1 MDQERQSVPSYT
13 SSFTTD
19 DKPPRDKKARKGS
32 KIKLKFKRK
41 KKTEID
47 EVSPFQTNEQSP
59 LVFHTTYRKPSEEE
73 ANLEEAK
80 RTMYVSHLVA
90 KFSELGWQ
98 FCLILFLT
106 ALTNY
111 KSLTLVATYGLF
123 TGLVVCLS
131 GPSAGATID
140 DKGQDR
146 LGIAKFFIWIE
157 NLSVIIATT
166 CCFFL
171 LRSVPASDDEN
182 SIVKSEII
190 PDLAPP
196 GTMTTWL
203 LIIGLHVF
211 GALGKLTD
219 QSMTVALERDWIVVM
234 SKVARGDHNNI
245 HNSDSEDSE
254 RMIQSTNSQESDV
267 SSLLSVGNASLGSH
281 TDLNNEILHGLK
293 EKTWLTQTNTVMKQI
308 DLVCKVAAPA
318 AAGIFFAFFD
328 NYKAGDEIIS
338 KAHWDNLSYAATI
351 IGVLNL
357 ISLFV
362 ENSFIQ
368 HIYELVP
375 LLSVR
380 NSGTNNI
387 PKVISKT
394 HFDIPDGDGYST
406 DKIRGGKTKRGFGQ
420 FKLSTIQSGITKIPS
435 SKANWDAHVG
445 DDDQSNFEHGCRPFS
460 LPRGLGIYIN
470 QPIAFGGFAL
480 SLLYLNVLSFGALMT
495 AYLVFKGMS
504 YQTIGILR
512 GFSSVIGLMGTFA
525 YRISSR
531 RNSLSYTGAWSI
543 IFQFSCLILC
553 YVSLFVTNDKLSI
566 ALLIIGVIASRIG
579 LWVFDLTITQ
589 LMQQMIPEDVR
600 GIVGGVQ
607 KSLNGFFDLTTYG
620 LGLVY
625 SNPEDFHVLV
635 ATGFASV
642 GLAMCIYVWGTNKY
656 RGAIESS

>member
-1 MDQERQSVPSYT
+1 MDQQRQSVT
-13 SSFTTD
+13 SQTSTLSQD
-19 DKPPRDKKARKGS
+19 EKPPIDKKARRGS

-41 KKTEID
+41 KKAEID
-47 EVSPFQTNEQSP
+47 EVSPFQTNEHTP
-59 LVFHTTYRKPSEEE
+59 LVFHATYKKPSEEE

-131 GPSAGATID
+131 GPSAGAMID
-140 DKGQDR
+140 NKERDR
-146 LGIAKFFIWIE
+146 LSIAKFFIWIE
-157 NLSVIIATT
+157 NLSVVIATT
-166 CCFFL
+166 CCYFL
-171 LRSVPASDDEN
+171 LRSVPANDDEN
-182 SIVKSEII
+182 FIVKSKII

-196 GTMTTWL
+196 ATMTTWL

-211 GALGKLTD
+211 GAFGKLTD

-234 SKVARGDHNNI
+234 SKVSRGDHDI
-245 HNSDSEDSE
+245 NSNDSEDSE
-254 RMIQSTNSQESDV
+254 RMIQSSNSQESDV
-267 SSLLSVGNASLGSH
+267 SSLSVGNASLGSH
-281 TDLNNEILHGLK
+281 TDLNNQIVHDLK

-351 IGVLNL
+351 IGLLNL
-357 ISLFV
+357 MSLFV

-380 NSGTNNI
+380 NSGSKNI

-394 HFDIPDGDGYST
+394 RFSIPDGDSYKT
-406 DKIRGGKTKRGFGQ
+406 DKMRGNKTKRGVGGFR
-420 FKLSTIQSGITKIPS
+420 LSTIQSGITRLPS
-435 SKANWDAHVG
+435 SKAKWDPHSG
-445 DDDQSNFEHGCRPFS
+445 DDDRSNFQHGCEPFS

-470 QPIAFGGFAL
+470 QTIAFGGFAL

-512 GFSSVIGLMGTFA
+512 GVSSVIGLMGTFA

-553 YVSLFVTNDKLSI
+553 YVSLFVTNDKLSL

-607 KSLNGFFDLTTYG
+607 KSLNGFFDLATYG

-635 ATGFASV
+635 ATGFGSV
-642 GLAMCIYVWGTNKY
+642 GLAMCIYVWGTKKY
-656 RGAIESS
+656 MREIASS